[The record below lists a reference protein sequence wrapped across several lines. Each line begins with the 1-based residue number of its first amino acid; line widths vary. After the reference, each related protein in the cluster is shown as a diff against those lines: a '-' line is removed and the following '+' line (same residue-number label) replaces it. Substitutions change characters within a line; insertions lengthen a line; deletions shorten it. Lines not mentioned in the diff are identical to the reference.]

1 MQHTHKAQWS
11 RLIGNSS
18 SSRQTTTATPQQR
31 FIRFKRTYDLIR
43 TTYHKSPLL
52 QTGSPASQTVQ
63 TSFQRL
69 ATIIQDE
76 SRSPAPHLCLQF
88 AASSQIYT
96 VVSRIGAV
104 AQHEGIIREAVS
116 VFQALIESEEE
127 GFLGNERFAHA
138 LMVFVER
145 TVGSGNMFVGEDT
158 EGEII
163 ELLFG
168 IAAKIRLE
176 PEILPIWFRNRE
188 QSRKRRQSISAGKQ
202 TKEQDFV
209 GVTSKE
215 DFPLCY
221 QLIDHVHHEGRMGDF
236 ARTGLL
242 YIFESASKSE
252 ELEKWIVASDMPTLM
267 ATGLGALYSQL
278 SRYGEAEL
286 YTFRLCLHSAQEAL
300 DHPPERRLAHDS
312 QAFGL
317 SGSTTI
323 E

>member
-1 MQHTHKAQWS
+1 
-11 RLIGNSS
+11 
-18 SSRQTTTATPQQR
+18 
-31 FIRFKRTYDLIR
+31 
-43 TTYHKSPLL
+43 
-52 QTGSPASQTVQ
+52 
-63 TSFQRL
+63 
-69 ATIIQDE
+69 
-76 SRSPAPHLCLQF
+76 
-88 AASSQIYT
+88 
-96 VVSRIGAV
+96 VVISRIGAV

-127 GFLGNERFAHA
+127 SFLENERFAHA

-145 TVGSGNMFVGEDT
+145 TVGCGNVFVGEDT
-158 EGEII
+158 EGEVI

-176 PEILPIWFRNRE
+176 PEILPVWFRDRE
-188 QSRKRRQSISAGKQ
+188 QARKRRQSISAGKQ

-242 YIFESASKSE
+242 HIFESASKSE

-278 SRYGEAEL
+278 SRYVKL
-286 YTFRLCLHSAQEAL
+286 RLGRSWRAFAKLIAGSSPSFIHSKTC
-300 DHPPERRLAHDS
+300 P
-312 QAFGL
+312 
-317 SGSTTI
+317 
-323 E
+323 